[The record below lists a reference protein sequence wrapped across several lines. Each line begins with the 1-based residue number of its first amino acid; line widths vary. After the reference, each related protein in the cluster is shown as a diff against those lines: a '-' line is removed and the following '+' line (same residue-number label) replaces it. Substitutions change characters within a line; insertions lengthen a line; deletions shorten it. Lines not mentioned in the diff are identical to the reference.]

1 MLNTQTEMRNKM
13 IRTLPSA
20 SWLVAETLL
29 IKNKDARIKQLV
41 WLMESADNDSDA
53 DYFYEEILYQTD
65 GRGYRLEHCS

>member
-1 MLNTQTEMRNKM
+1 M

-53 DYFYEEILYQTD
+53 DYFYEEILYQTN
-65 GRGYRLEHCS
+65 GRGYELKHC